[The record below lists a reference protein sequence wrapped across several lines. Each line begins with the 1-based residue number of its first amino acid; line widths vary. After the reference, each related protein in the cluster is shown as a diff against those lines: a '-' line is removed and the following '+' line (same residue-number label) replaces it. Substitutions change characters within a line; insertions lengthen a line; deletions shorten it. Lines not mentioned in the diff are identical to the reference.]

1 MRGIIDFFQ
10 KLKIR
15 LDVFFQYKDLLY
27 NLVSR
32 DIKVRYRK
40 SFLGMLWTV
49 LNPLLMMIVMTIV
62 FSTLFRST
70 IENFPIY
77 FLAGNLIFTLN
88 SEITNNCTYAIIG
101 NASLL
106 KKVYIPKYLFPF
118 SKAGSALVNLFFS
131 LIAMFLVMVVLRV
144 PFRPTLLLLPIPI
157 FYAFLF
163 SLGLGLLLSAI
174 TVYFR
179 DIAYFYSVL
188 LVAWNYLTPVFY
200 PVDILPDYAKRLMQF
215 NPLYHYIDYM
225 RNLILHGIIPGL
237 NENLICLFIGVM
249 MMIIGLYVFY
259 RKQDNFILYI

>member
-1 MRGIIDFFQ
+1 MKMLKSI
-10 KLKIR
+10 KIR
-15 LDVFFQYKDLLY
+15 LDVFFQYRDLLY
-27 NLVSR
+27 NLVTR

-49 LNPLLMMIVMTIV
+49 LNPLLMMMVMTIV
-62 FSTLFRST
+62 FSTLFKSS

-101 NASLL
+101 NAPLL

-118 SKAGSALVNLFFS
+118 SKAGSALVNLVFS
-131 LIAMFLVMVVLRV
+131 LIAMFLVMIILRV
-144 PFRPTLLLLPIPI
+144 PFLPTLLLLPIPI
-157 FYAFLF
+157 AYAFLF
-163 SLGLGLLLSAI
+163 SLGLGLFLSAV

-179 DIAYFYSVL
+179 DIAYFYSVFL
-188 LVAWNYLTPVFY
+188 IAWNYFTPVFY
-200 PVDILPDYAKRLMQF
+200 PIDILPDFAKKLMQL

-225 RNLILHGIIPGL
+225 RSLILRGTFPSLKENFVCLIMGIL
-237 NENLICLFIGVM
+237 MLIVGT
-249 MMIIGLYVFY
+249 YVFY

>member
-1 MRGIIDFFQ
+1 MNI
-10 KLKIR
+10 LKSIKVR
-15 LDVFFQYKDLLY
+15 INVFFQYKDLLY

-62 FSTLFRST
+62 FSTLFKST
-70 IENFPIY
+70 IDNFPVY

-106 KKVYIPKYLFPF
+106 KKVYIPKYLFPL
-118 SKAGSALVNLFFS
+118 SKAGSALVNLMFS
-131 LIAMFLVMVVLRV
+131 LIAMFLVMIILRV
-144 PFRPTLLLLPIPI
+144 SFLPTLLMLPIPI
-157 FYAFLF
+157 AYAFIF
-163 SLGLGLLLSAI
+163 SLGLGLLLSAV

-179 DIAYFYSVL
+179 DIAYFYSIL
-188 LVAWNYLTPVFY
+188 LLAWNYFTPVFY
-200 PVDILPDYAKRLMQF
+200 PVEILPDFARKLMQL

-225 RNLILHGIIPGL
+225 RNLILHGVVPGIT
-237 NENLICLFIGVM
+237 ENFVCLLMSIMMLVIGVC
-249 MMIIGLYVFY
+249 VFY

>member
-1 MRGIIDFFQ
+1 MNM
-10 KLKIR
+10 LKSIKVR
-15 LDVFFQYKDLLY
+15 INVFFQYKDLLY

-62 FSTLFRST
+62 FSTLFKST
-70 IENFPIY
+70 IDNFPVY

-106 KKVYIPKYLFPF
+106 KKVYIPKYLFPL
-118 SKAGSALVNLFFS
+118 SKAGSALVNLMFS
-131 LIAMFLVMVVLRV
+131 LIAMFLVMIILRV
-144 PFRPTLLLLPIPI
+144 PFLPTLLLLPIPI
-157 FYAFLF
+157 AYAFIF
-163 SLGLGLLLSAI
+163 SLGLGLLLSAV

-188 LVAWNYLTPVFY
+188 LLAWNYFTPVFY
-200 PVDILPDYAKRLMQF
+200 PVEILPDFARKLMLL

-225 RNLILHGIIPGL
+225 RNLILHGVVPGL
-237 NENLICLFIGVM
+237 TENFVCLLMSIIM
-249 MMIIGLYVFY
+249 LIIGICVFY
-259 RKQDNFILYI
+259 KKQDNFILYI

>member
-1 MRGIIDFFQ
+1 MNM
-10 KLKIR
+10 LKSIKVR
-15 LDVFFQYKDLLY
+15 INVFFQYKDLLY

-62 FSTLFRST
+62 FSTLFKST
-70 IENFPIY
+70 IDNFPVY

-106 KKVYIPKYLFPF
+106 KKVYIPKYLFPL
-118 SKAGSALVNLFFS
+118 SKAGSALVNLMFS
-131 LIAMFLVMVVLRV
+131 LIAMFLVMIILRV
-144 PFRPTLLLLPIPI
+144 PFLPTLLLLPIPI
-157 FYAFLF
+157 AYAFIF
-163 SLGLGLLLSAI
+163 SLGLGLLLSAV

-188 LVAWNYLTPVFY
+188 LLAWNYFTPVF
-200 PVDILPDYAKRLMQF
+200 LPY
-215 NPLYHYIDYM
+215 
-225 RNLILHGIIPGL
+225 
-237 NENLICLFIGVM
+237 
-249 MMIIGLYVFY
+249 
-259 RKQDNFILYI
+259 

>member
-1 MRGIIDFFQ
+1 MNIFQGI
-10 KLKIR
+10 KVR
-15 LDVFFQYKDLLY
+15 LHVFFQYKDLLY
-27 NLVSR
+27 NLISR

-62 FSTLFRST
+62 FSTLFKSD

-77 FLAGNLIFTLN
+77 FLSGNLIFTMN

-106 KKVYIPKYLFPF
+106 KKVYIPKYLFPLA
-118 SKAGSALVNLFFS
+118 KAGSALVNLFFS
-131 LIAMFLVMVVLRV
+131 LIAMLLVMLILKV
-144 PFRPTLLLLPIPI
+144 PFRPTLLMLPVPI

-163 SLGLGLLLSAI
+163 SVGLGIFLSAV

-179 DIAYFYSVL
+179 DVAYFYSVL
-188 LVAWNYLTPVFY
+188 LVAWNYFTPVFY
-200 PVDILPDYAKRLMQF
+200 PVEILPDFARRLMQL

-225 RNLILHGIIPGL
+225 RNLILYGVIPGL
-237 NENLICLFIGVM
+237 KENFVCLIMGVIMLAIGT
-249 MMIIGLYVFY
+249 YVFY
-259 RKQDNFILYI
+259 KKQDNFILYI

>member
-1 MRGIIDFFQ
+1 MNILNS
-10 KLKIR
+10 LKVR
-15 LDVFFQYKDLLY
+15 LNVFFQYKDLLY

-62 FSTLFRST
+62 FSTLFKST

-101 NASLL
+101 NAPLL
-106 KKVYIPKYLFPF
+106 KKVYIPKYLFPL
-118 SKAGSALVNLFFS
+118 SKAGSALVNLVFS
-131 LIAMFLVMVVLRV
+131 LIAMFLVMIILKV
-144 PFRPTLLLLPIPI
+144 PFLPTLLLLPIPI
-157 FYAFLF
+157 AYAFLF
-163 SLGLGLLLSAI
+163 SLGLGLLLSAV

-188 LVAWNYLTPVFY
+188 LIAWNYFTPVFY
-200 PVDILPDYAKRLMQF
+200 PIEILPDFARKLMQL

-225 RNLILHGIIPGL
+225 RNLILHGTFPSL
-237 NENLICLFIGVM
+237 KENLVCLMMGVGMVFIGM
-249 MMIIGLYVFY
+249 WVFY
-259 RKQDNFILYI
+259 KKQDNFILYI

>member
-1 MRGIIDFFQ
+1 MNM
-10 KLKIR
+10 LKSIKVR
-15 LDVFFQYKDLLY
+15 INVFFQYKDLLY

-62 FSTLFRST
+62 FSTLFKST
-70 IENFPIY
+70 IDNFPVY

-106 KKVYIPKYLFPF
+106 KKVYIPKYLFPL
-118 SKAGSALVNLFFS
+118 SKAGSALVNLMFS
-131 LIAMFLVMVVLRV
+131 LIAMFLVMIILRV
-144 PFRPTLLLLPIPI
+144 PFLPTLLLLPIPI
-157 FYAFLF
+157 AYAFIF
-163 SLGLGLLLSAI
+163 SLGLGLLLSAV

-188 LVAWNYLTPVFY
+188 LLAWNYFTPVFY
-200 PVDILPDYAKRLMQF
+200 PIEILPDFARKLMQL

-225 RNLILHGIIPGL
+225 RNLILHGVVPGIT
-237 NENLICLFIGVM
+237 ENFVCLLMSVMMLVIGVC
-249 MMIIGLYVFY
+249 VFY
-259 RKQDNFILYI
+259 RKQDNFILYL

>member
-1 MRGIIDFFQ
+1 MNM
-10 KLKIR
+10 LKSIKVR
-15 LDVFFQYKDLLY
+15 INVFFQYKDLLY

-49 LNPLLMMIVMTIV
+49 LNPLLKMIVMTIV
-62 FSTLFRST
+62 FSTLIKST
-70 IENFPIY
+70 IKNFPVY

-106 KKVYIPKYLFPF
+106 KKVYIPKYLFPL
-118 SKAGSALVNLFFS
+118 SKAGSALVNLMFS
-131 LIAMFLVMVVLRV
+131 LIAMFLVMIILRV
-144 PFRPTLLLLPIPI
+144 PFLPTLLLLPIPI
-157 FYAFLF
+157 AYAFIF
-163 SLGLGLLLSAI
+163 SLGLGLLLSAV

-188 LVAWNYLTPVFY
+188 LLAWNYFTPVFY
-200 PVDILPDYAKRLMQF
+200 PIEILPDFARKLMQL

-225 RNLILHGIIPGL
+225 RNLILHGVVPGITENFVCLLMSIIML
-237 NENLICLFIGVM
+237 
-249 MMIIGLYVFY
+249 IIGICVFY

>member
-1 MRGIIDFFQ
+1 MNM
-10 KLKIR
+10 LKSIKVR
-15 LDVFFQYKDLLY
+15 INVFFQYKDLLY

-62 FSTLFRST
+62 FSTLFKST
-70 IENFPIY
+70 IDNFPVY

-106 KKVYIPKYLFPF
+106 KKVYIPKYLFPL
-118 SKAGSALVNLFFS
+118 SKAGSALVNLMFS
-131 LIAMFLVMVVLRV
+131 LIAMFLVMIILRV
-144 PFRPTLLLLPIPI
+144 PFLPTLLLLPIPI
-157 FYAFLF
+157 AYAFIF
-163 SLGLGLLLSAI
+163 SLGLGLLLSAV

-188 LVAWNYLTPVFY
+188 LLAWNYFTPVFY
-200 PVDILPDYAKRLMQF
+200 PIEILPDFARKLMQL

-225 RNLILHGIIPGL
+225 RNLILHGVVPGITENFVCLLMSIIML
-237 NENLICLFIGVM
+237 
-249 MMIIGLYVFY
+249 IIGICVFY

>member
-1 MRGIIDFFQ
+1 MNM
-10 KLKIR
+10 LKSIKVR
-15 LDVFFQYKDLLY
+15 INVFFQYKDLLF

-62 FSTLFRST
+62 FSTLFKST
-70 IENFPIY
+70 IDNFPVY

-106 KKVYIPKYLFPF
+106 KKVYIPKYLFPL
-118 SKAGSALVNLFFS
+118 SKAGSALVNLMFS
-131 LIAMFLVMVVLRV
+131 LIAMFLVMIILRV
-144 PFRPTLLLLPIPI
+144 PFLPTLLLLPIPI
-157 FYAFLF
+157 AYAFIF
-163 SLGLGLLLSAI
+163 SLGLGLLLSAV

-188 LVAWNYLTPVFY
+188 LLAWNYFTPVFY
-200 PVDILPDYAKRLMQF
+200 PIEILPDFARKLMQL

-225 RNLILHGIIPGL
+225 RNLILHGVVPGIT
-237 NENLICLFIGVM
+237 ENFVCLLMSVMMLVIGVC
-249 MMIIGLYVFY
+249 VFY

>member
-1 MRGIIDFFQ
+1 MNM
-10 KLKIR
+10 LKSIKVR
-15 LDVFFQYKDLLY
+15 INVFFQYKDLLY

-62 FSTLFRST
+62 FSTLFKST
-70 IENFPIY
+70 IDNFPVY

-106 KKVYIPKYLFPF
+106 KKVYIPKYLFPL
-118 SKAGSALVNLFFS
+118 SKAGSALVNLMFS
-131 LIAMFLVMVVLRV
+131 LIAMFLVMIILRV
-144 PFRPTLLLLPIPI
+144 PFLPTLLLLLIPI
-157 FYAFLF
+157 AYAFIF
-163 SLGLGLLLSAI
+163 SLGLGLLLSAV

-188 LVAWNYLTPVFY
+188 LLAWNYFTPVFY
-200 PVDILPDYAKRLMQF
+200 PIEILPDFARKLMQL

-225 RNLILHGIIPGL
+225 RNLILHGVVPGIT
-237 NENLICLFIGVM
+237 ENFVCLLMSVMMLVIGVC
-249 MMIIGLYVFY
+249 VFY

>member
-1 MRGIIDFFQ
+1 MNM
-10 KLKIR
+10 LKSIEVR
-15 LDVFFQYKDLLY
+15 INVFFQYKDLLY

-62 FSTLFRST
+62 FSTLFKST
-70 IENFPIY
+70 IDNFPVY

-106 KKVYIPKYLFPF
+106 KKVYIPKYLFPL
-118 SKAGSALVNLFFS
+118 SKAGSALVNLMFS
-131 LIAMFLVMVVLRV
+131 LIAMFLVMIILRV
-144 PFRPTLLLLPIPI
+144 PFLPTLLLLPIPI
-157 FYAFLF
+157 AYAFIF
-163 SLGLGLLLSAI
+163 SLGLGLLLSAV

-188 LVAWNYLTPVFY
+188 LLAWNYFTPVFY
-200 PVDILPDYAKRLMQF
+200 PIEILPDFARKLMQL

-225 RNLILHGIIPGL
+225 RNLILHGVVPGIT
-237 NENLICLFIGVM
+237 ENFVCLLMSAMMLVIGVC
-249 MMIIGLYVFY
+249 VFY

>member
-1 MRGIIDFFQ
+1 MNM
-10 KLKIR
+10 LKSIKVR
-15 LDVFFQYKDLLY
+15 INVFFQYKDLLY

-62 FSTLFRST
+62 FSTLFKST
-70 IENFPIY
+70 IDNFPVY

-106 KKVYIPKYLFPF
+106 KKVYIPKYLFPL
-118 SKAGSALVNLFFS
+118 SKAGSALVNLMFS
-131 LIAMFLVMVVLRV
+131 LIAMFLVMIILRV
-144 PFRPTLLLLPIPI
+144 PFLPTLLLLPIPI
-157 FYAFLF
+157 AYAFIF
-163 SLGLGLLLSAI
+163 SLGLGLLLSAV

-188 LVAWNYLTPVFY
+188 LLAWNYFTPVFY
-200 PVDILPDYAKRLMQF
+200 PIEILPDYARKLMQL

-225 RNLILHGIIPGL
+225 RNLILHGVVPGIT
-237 NENLICLFIGVM
+237 ENFVCLLMSVMMLVIGVC
-249 MMIIGLYVFY
+249 VFY

>member
-1 MRGIIDFFQ
+1 MNM
-10 KLKIR
+10 LKSIKVR
-15 LDVFFQYKDLLY
+15 INVFFQYKDLLY

-40 SFLGMLWTV
+40 SFSGMLWTV

-62 FSTLFRST
+62 FSTLFKST
-70 IENFPIY
+70 IDNFPVY

-106 KKVYIPKYLFPF
+106 KKVYIPKYLFPL
-118 SKAGSALVNLFFS
+118 SKAGSALVNLMFS
-131 LIAMFLVMVVLRV
+131 LIAMFLVMIILRV
-144 PFRPTLLLLPIPI
+144 PFLPTLLLLPIPI
-157 FYAFLF
+157 AYAFIF
-163 SLGLGLLLSAI
+163 SLGLGLLLSAV

-188 LVAWNYLTPVFY
+188 LLAWNYFTPVFY
-200 PVDILPDYAKRLMQF
+200 PIEILPDFARKLMQL

-225 RNLILHGIIPGL
+225 RNLILHGVVPGIT
-237 NENLICLFIGVM
+237 ENFVCLLMSVMMLVIGVC
-249 MMIIGLYVFY
+249 VFY

>member
-1 MRGIIDFFQ
+1 MNM
-10 KLKIR
+10 LKSIEVR
-15 LDVFFQYKDLLY
+15 INVFFQYKDLLY

-62 FSTLFRST
+62 FSTLFKST
-70 IENFPIY
+70 IDNFPVY

-106 KKVYIPKYLFPF
+106 KKVYIPKYLFPL
-118 SKAGSALVNLFFS
+118 SKAGSALVNLMFS
-131 LIAMFLVMVVLRV
+131 LIAMFLVMIILRV
-144 PFRPTLLLLPIPI
+144 PFLPTLLLLPIPI
-157 FYAFLF
+157 AYAFIF
-163 SLGLGLLLSAI
+163 SLGLGLLLSAV

-188 LVAWNYLTPVFY
+188 LLAWNYFTPVFY
-200 PVDILPDYAKRLMQF
+200 PIEILPDFARKLMQL

-225 RNLILHGIIPGL
+225 RNLILHGVVPGIT
-237 NENLICLFIGVM
+237 ENFVCLLMSVMMLVIGVC
-249 MMIIGLYVFY
+249 VFY

>member
-1 MRGIIDFFQ
+1 MNTLKG
-10 KLKIR
+10 LKIR

-49 LNPLLMMIVMTIV
+49 LNPLLMMMVMTIV
-62 FSTLFRST
+62 FSTLFKST

-101 NASLL
+101 NAPLL
-106 KKVYIPKYLFPF
+106 KKVYIPKYLFPLA
-118 SKAGSALVNLFFS
+118 KAGSALVNLVFS
-131 LIAMFLVMVVLRV
+131 LVAMFLVMIILRV
-144 PFRPTLLLLPIPI
+144 PFLPTLLLLPIPI
-157 FYAFLF
+157 AYAFLF
-163 SLGLGLLLSAI
+163 SVGLGLLLSAV

-188 LVAWNYLTPVFY
+188 LIAWNYFTPVFY
-200 PVDILPDYAKRLMQF
+200 PIDILPDFARKLMQL

-225 RNLILHGIIPGL
+225 RNLILHGTFPGL
-237 NENLICLFIGVM
+237 KENLVCLMMGVAM
-249 MMIIGLYVFY
+249 VIIGMFVFY
-259 RKQDNFILYI
+259 KKQDNFILYI

>member
-1 MRGIIDFFQ
+1 MNM
-10 KLKIR
+10 LKSIKVR
-15 LDVFFQYKDLLY
+15 INVFFQYKDLLY

-62 FSTLFRST
+62 FSTLFKST
-70 IENFPIY
+70 IDNFPVY

-106 KKVYIPKYLFPF
+106 KKVYIPKYLFPL
-118 SKAGSALVNLFFS
+118 SKAGSALVNLMFS
-131 LIAMFLVMVVLRV
+131 LIAMFLVMIILRV
-144 PFRPTLLLLPIPI
+144 PFLPTLLLLPIPI
-157 FYAFLF
+157 AYAFIF
-163 SLGLGLLLSAI
+163 SLGLGLLLSAV

-188 LVAWNYLTPVFY
+188 LLAWNYFTPVFY
-200 PVDILPDYAKRLMQF
+200 PIEILPDFARKLMQL

-225 RNLILHGIIPGL
+225 RNLILHGVVPGVT
-237 NENLICLFIGVM
+237 ENFVCLLMSVMMLVIGVC
-249 MMIIGLYVFY
+249 VFY

>member
-1 MRGIIDFFQ
+1 MNREIKKFQ
-10 KLKIR
+10 GLKQR
-15 LDVFFQYKDLLY
+15 LVVFLQYKDLLF

-62 FSTLFRST
+62 FSTLFKST

-101 NASLL
+101 NAPLL
-106 KKVYIPKYLFPF
+106 KKVYIPKYLFPL
-118 SKAGSALVNLFFS
+118 SKAGSAMVNLVFS
-131 LIAMFLVMVVLRV
+131 LIAMFMVMLILKV
-144 PFRPTLLLLPIPI
+144 PFLSTLLLLPIPV

-163 SLGLGLLLSAI
+163 SVGLGLLLSAV

-179 DIAYFYSVL
+179 DIAYFYSVFL
-188 LVAWNYLTPVFY
+188 MAWNYFTPVFY
-200 PVDILPDYAKRLMQF
+200 PIEILPDIGKKLMLL

-225 RNLILHGIIPGL
+225 RCLILYGTFPSVRENIVCFIMGISML
-237 NENLICLFIGVM
+237 VIG
-249 MMIIGLYVFY
+249 MIVFY
-259 RKQDNFILYI
+259 RKQDHFILYI

>member
-1 MRGIIDFFQ
+1 MNM
-10 KLKIR
+10 LKSIKVR
-15 LDVFFQYKDLLY
+15 INVFFQYKDLLY

-62 FSTLFRST
+62 FSTLFKST
-70 IENFPIY
+70 IDNFPVY

-88 SEITNNCTYAIIG
+88 SEITNNCTFAIIG

-106 KKVYIPKYLFPF
+106 KKVYIPKYLFPL
-118 SKAGSALVNLFFS
+118 SKAGSALVNLMFS
-131 LIAMFLVMVVLRV
+131 LIAMFLVMIILRV
-144 PFRPTLLLLPIPI
+144 PFLPTLLLLPIPI
-157 FYAFLF
+157 AYAFIF
-163 SLGLGLLLSAI
+163 SLGLGLLLSAV

-179 DIAYFYSVL
+179 DIAYYYSVL
-188 LVAWNYLTPVFY
+188 LLAWNYFTPVFY
-200 PVDILPDYAKRLMQF
+200 PIEILPDFARKLMQL

-225 RNLILHGIIPGL
+225 RNLILHGVVPGIT
-237 NENLICLFIGVM
+237 ENFVCLLMSVMMLVIGVC
-249 MMIIGLYVFY
+249 VFY

>member
-1 MRGIIDFFQ
+1 MKMWKSI
-10 KLKIR
+10 KIR

-27 NLVSR
+27 NLVTR

-49 LNPLLMMIVMTIV
+49 LNPLLMMMVMTIV
-62 FSTLFRST
+62 FSTLFRSS

-101 NASLL
+101 NAPLL

-118 SKAGSALVNLFFS
+118 SKAGSALVNLIFS
-131 LIAMFLVMVVLRV
+131 LIAMFLVMVILRV
-144 PFRPTLLLLPIPI
+144 PFLPTLLLLPIPI
-157 FYAFLF
+157 AYAFLF
-163 SLGLGLLLSAI
+163 SLGLGLLLSAV

-179 DIAYFYSVL
+179 DIAYFYSVFL
-188 LVAWNYLTPVFY
+188 IAWNYFTPVFY
-200 PVDILPDYAKRLMQF
+200 PIEILPDFAKKLMLL

-225 RNLILHGIIPGL
+225 RNLILQGTFPSMK
-237 NENLICLFIGVM
+237 ENLVCLSMGIAMLLVGT
-249 MMIIGLYVFY
+249 YVFY
-259 RKQDNFILYI
+259 KKQDNFILYI

>member
-1 MRGIIDFFQ
+1 MNM
-10 KLKIR
+10 LKSIKVR
-15 LDVFFQYKDLLY
+15 INVFFQYKDLLY

-62 FSTLFRST
+62 FSTLFKST
-70 IENFPIY
+70 IDNFPVY

-106 KKVYIPKYLFPF
+106 KKVYIPKYLFPL
-118 SKAGSALVNLFFS
+118 SKAGSALVNLMFS
-131 LIAMFLVMVVLRV
+131 LIAMFLVMIILRV
-144 PFRPTLLLLPIPI
+144 PFLPTLLLLPIPI
-157 FYAFLF
+157 AYAFIF
-163 SLGLGLLLSAI
+163 SLGLGLLLSAV

-188 LVAWNYLTPVFY
+188 LLAWNYFTPVFY
-200 PVDILPDYAKRLMQF
+200 PIEILPDFARKLMQL

-225 RNLILHGIIPGL
+225 RNLILRGVVPGIT
-237 NENLICLFIGVM
+237 ENFVCLLMSVMMLVIGVC
-249 MMIIGLYVFY
+249 VFY

>member
-1 MRGIIDFFQ
+1 MNT
-10 KLKIR
+10 LKGLKVR

-62 FSTLFRST
+62 FSTLFKST

-101 NASLL
+101 NAPLL
-106 KKVYIPKYLFPF
+106 KKVYIPKYLFPL
-118 SKAGSALVNLFFS
+118 SKAGSALVNLIFS
-131 LIAMFLVMVVLRV
+131 LIAMFLVMIILRV
-144 PFRPTLLLLPIPI
+144 PFLPTLLLLPIPI
-157 FYAFLF
+157 AYAFLF
-163 SLGLGLLLSAI
+163 SVGLGLLLSAV

-188 LVAWNYLTPVFY
+188 LIAWNYFTPVFY
-200 PVDILPDYAKRLMQF
+200 PIEILPDFARKLMQLS
-215 NPLYHYIDYM
+215 PLYHYIDYM
-225 RNLILHGIIPGL
+225 RNLILHGTFPSL
-237 NENLICLFIGVM
+237 KENLVCLMMGVIM
-249 MMIIGLYVFY
+249 VIIGMFVFY
-259 RKQDNFILYI
+259 KKQDNFILYI

>member
-1 MRGIIDFFQ
+1 MNM
-10 KLKIR
+10 LKSIEVR
-15 LDVFFQYKDLLY
+15 INVFFQYKDLLY

-62 FSTLFRST
+62 FSTLFKST
-70 IENFPIY
+70 IDNFPVY

-106 KKVYIPKYLFPF
+106 KKVYIPKYLFPL
-118 SKAGSALVNLFFS
+118 SKAGSALVNLMFS
-131 LIAMFLVMVVLRV
+131 LIAMFLVMIILRV
-144 PFRPTLLLLPIPI
+144 PFLPTLLLLPIPI
-157 FYAFLF
+157 AYAFIF
-163 SLGLGLLLSAI
+163 SLGLGLLLSAV

-188 LVAWNYLTPVFY
+188 LLAWNYFTPVFY
-200 PVDILPDYAKRLMQF
+200 PIEILPEFARKLMQL

-225 RNLILHGIIPGL
+225 RNLILHGVVPGIT
-237 NENLICLFIGVM
+237 ENFVCLLMSAMMLVIGVC
-249 MMIIGLYVFY
+249 VFY

>member
-1 MRGIIDFFQ
+1 MNM
-10 KLKIR
+10 LKSIKVR
-15 LDVFFQYKDLLY
+15 INVFFQYKDLLY

-62 FSTLFRST
+62 FSTLFKST
-70 IENFPIY
+70 IDNFPVY

-106 KKVYIPKYLFPF
+106 KKVYIPKYLFPL
-118 SKAGSALVNLFFS
+118 SKAGSALVNLMFS
-131 LIAMFLVMVVLRV
+131 LIAMFLVLIILRV
-144 PFRPTLLLLPIPI
+144 PFLPTLLLLPIPI
-157 FYAFLF
+157 AYAFIF
-163 SLGLGLLLSAI
+163 SLGLGLLLSAV

-188 LVAWNYLTPVFY
+188 LLAWNYFTPVFY
-200 PVDILPDYAKRLMQF
+200 PIEILPDFARKLMQL

-225 RNLILHGIIPGL
+225 RNLILHGVVPGIT
-237 NENLICLFIGVM
+237 ENFVCLLMSVMMLVIGVC
-249 MMIIGLYVFY
+249 VFY